1 MLDLRTPKGR
11 TFWSAF
17 AAIVACDVVT
27 KWLAVEHLRMYLPR
41 EVFGQ
46 LFRLTLV
53 YNPGAAFGSHFG
65 EHSRVIF
72 SLLSLVVLVVLA
84 RLYRETGPEQRLQ
97 SLGLGLV
104 VGGAIGNLI
113 DRVRSP
119 MGVVDFID
127 VGLGDLR
134 FWTFNVADAGV
145 SVGAVLLAWVLSRE
159 PAPGREAEGAEGAA
173 A

>member
-11 TFWSAF
+11 TFWSAL
-17 AAIVACDVVT
+17 AAVLAFDVVT
-27 KWLAVEHLRMYLPR
+27 KALAVANLRMYLPR
-41 EVFGQ
+41 EVIGEV
-46 LFRLTLV
+46 FRLTLV

-65 EHSRVIF
+65 EHSRIIF

-84 RLYRETGPEQRLQ
+84 RLYRETRPDQRLQ

-119 MGVVDFID
+119 LGVVDFID
-127 VGLGDLR
+127 VGVGDVR

-159 PAPGREAEGAEGAA
+159 PAPEGEAERAEGAA